1 MKIVLNIHNIIC
13 YAIIIVLAY
22 FLFRSPA
29 TVDATEIDR
38 VRKQRD
44 SILDYTFTEYA
55 ISARAHMQEADSLR
69 SLSQKYKTSDSIN
82 HIKYIHERS
91 KYKNYSPSERANL
104 VDSILTAE
112 GIRSRTR

>member
-29 TVDATEIDR
+29 TVDTTEVDR

-44 SILDYTFTEYA
+44 SIIEFTFSEYDK
-55 ISARAHMQEADSLR
+55 SAKAHMHEADSLR
-69 SLSQKYKTSDSIN
+69 TLSQKYKTSDSIN

>member
-29 TVDATEIDR
+29 TVDTTEIDR

-55 ISARAHMQEADSLR
+55 ISARAHIQEADSLR

-82 HIKYIHERS
+82 HIKYIYERS